1 MYELANKVKNR
12 TISDDEISKLVDFT
26 LSNGGIEYAEKRM
39 NDYREAAL
47 QYISKCKDE
56 SIRYSLKSY
65 IDYVIERNK

>member
-47 QYISKCKDE
+47 QYISKCEDE
-56 SIRYSLKSY
+56 SIGRSLKSY